1 MEMVFLASAVSLDVL
16 ANIALKYSEGFR
28 RKTFGL
34 LAVAGIMAAF
44 ACLAQAIRTI
54 ELSVAYA
61 LWGAAGLCLTAAV
74 DRWLFGLR
82 LNRWGYLEIAM
93 MLCGI
98 VLLHRLSV

>member
-28 RKTFGL
+28 RKKYGL

-44 ACLAQAIRTI
+44 ACLAQAIQTL

-61 LWGAAGLCLTAAV
+61 LWGAAGLCLTAATDFV
-74 DRWLFGLR
+74 LFGQR
-82 LNRWGYLEIAM
+82 LNWFGALGLLLIVWGIAT
-93 MLCGI
+93 
-98 VLLHRLSV
+98 LHRIS